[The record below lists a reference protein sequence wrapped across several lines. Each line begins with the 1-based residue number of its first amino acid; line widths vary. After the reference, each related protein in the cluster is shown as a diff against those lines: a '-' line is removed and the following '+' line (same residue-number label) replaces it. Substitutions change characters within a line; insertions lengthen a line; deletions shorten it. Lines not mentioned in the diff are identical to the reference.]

1 MLLTLSKKKCD
12 IFKFTD
18 CIKSDSEKR
27 DCENIVYKK
36 RKKKYLKN
44 SIEGALNEFVYNL
57 HVGSEV

>member
-27 DCENIVYKK
+27 
-36 RKKKYLKN
+36 KKKYLKN
-44 SIEGALNEFVYNL
+44 SMEGALNEFVYNL